1 MPDFGGGQATLYD
14 AYLEARFSPTL
25 RLRAGKFKPPV
36 GIERLQSATDLAFA
50 ERALPTNLVPNRD
63 LGIQLSGDLL
73 AGKLGYA
80 LGVFNGTVDLGN
92 GDADSNDAKD
102 VEARLFWRP
111 FQPAASSVPAIDL
124 GLGVG
129 AGVGRHE
136 GTATAPGLPSYR
148 APSQAS
154 FFAYRSDGTATGTA
168 IADGRQTRIS
178 PQGWLYV
185 GSWGVLAEGVRST
198 QRVARGTSQVELD
211 HDAWQVTASWALTGE
226 RLSYRGVVPRHDFA
240 PATGGWGALVLAARA
255 SSLALDDRTFP
266 TYANPASAARQAT
279 AWAAGLSWYLN
290 RGVRLLLDYETTRF
304 DGGDAA
310 RDRET
315 EKVLFSRFQISF

>member
-1 MPDFGGGQATLYD
+1 MSSRTALALLVILATALPAAAQTAPPETESLDQRVRILERKLELAEEKAAEKAKSAVAVKADMDGFSLKSANGDFQLKLRGYAQLDGRLFLGDARKPQTDTFLLRRARPILEGTIYRIFEFRIMPDFGGGQATLYD

-129 AGVGRHE
+129 ASVGRHE

-168 IADGRQTRIS
+168 IADGRQTRVS
-178 PQGWLYV
+178 PQGWLFV
-185 GSWGVLAEGVRST
+185 GPWGVLAEGVR
-198 QRVARGTSQVELD
+198 
-211 HDAWQVTASWALTGE
+211 
-226 RLSYRGVVPRHDFA
+226 
-240 PATGGWGALVLAARA
+240 
-255 SSLALDDRTFP
+255 
-266 TYANPASAARQAT
+266 
-279 AWAAGLSWYLN
+279 
-290 RGVRLLLDYETTRF
+290 
-304 DGGDAA
+304 
-310 RDRET
+310 
-315 EKVLFSRFQISF
+315 